1 MQSTQGLEPTI
12 RPPRGLAELT
22 FALVVVLAAVA
33 VAAALA
39 ATPAFAAYPGQNGK
53 FVWEKGPCPNC
64 GLVLV
69 DRNGS
74 TRITAAGTFGE
85 PGAQI
90 VRDDQFAVISPDGEW
105 VAFQRWE
112 RAPDFRPA
120 GDSGLYVIRADGTGL
135 RMLDAHTQAMSDQTR
150 PTWSSDGTEIA
161 YANPATGEVTIVDA
175 SGPPNPRIIPITAGG
190 TDLYMAYVV
199 WSPTN
204 DVLAGF
210 YGRGETKGV
219 GLLPV
224 DADAASDLT
233 PLASTHLNDFAGYSE
248 PSWSPDGQRV
258 AFTHTELD
266 AVRNVGTTRIET
278 IKRDG
283 TDKRALT
290 PFPVGGSGAA
300 AYMEH
305 PLWSPDGEW
314 IVWKLTAGTSAKWEG
329 AHPDGSARSPIA
341 VGGGEASWGP
351 CFTACASL
359 LPAGPDQDGDGVPDA
374 TDSCPAEAGPASN
387 QGCPLVIADEDGDGV
402 PDAVD
407 SCPTQPGPVSNE
419 GCPVAVPPLDSDGDG
434 VPNASD
440 SCPTQAGPASNAGC
454 PVTVPPLDSDG
465 DGVPN
470 ASDSCPTQAGPASNA
485 GCPVTVP
492 PLDSDGDGV
501 PNASDSCPTQAGP
514 ASNAGCPVTVPPL
527 DSDGDGV
534 PNASDSCPTQPGPA
548 TQRRL
553 PGHGPATRQRRRRRA
568 ECVGLLPDTGRPRQQ
583 RRLPGHGPATR
594 QRRRRRAECVGLLP
608 DTGRP
613 RQQRRL
619 PARSGRQRRPRSCDP
634 ELKPPHPCHP
644 PGPTEVQ
651 DRSHEREHNR
661 HPHPSDRQQVQARTP
676 DGENRQ
682 TGKQAVPRG
691 QRSPSRCHDQAEQ
704 TGHGASPPQRE
715 PACARDRDVAGRG
728 PQRLEE
734 GLPIH
739 HQTLAPTLTVRAR
752 GPRVHDARHVPPQH
766 EGTLAVVQQE
776 ASNPRH
782 ADHDH
787 SCEILGHPLLVGARD
802 GIDHT
807 PITQ

>member
-12 RPPRGLAELT
+12 RLPRGLAELT

-359 LPAGPDQDGDGVPDA
+359 LPAGPDQDDDGVPDA

-534 PNASDSCPTQPGPA
+534 PTASDSCPTQPGPVSNEGCPVA
-548 TQRRL
+548 VPPLDSDGDGVPNASDSCPTQA
-553 PGHGPATRQRRRRRA
+553 GPASNAGCPLTVPPLDSDGDGVPNASDSCPTQAGPASNAGCPLVAGDSAGPVVVIPSSNRRILVTPRA
-568 ECVGLLPDTGRPRQQ
+568 RLRFKIGPTNENTTGILTLRTANKFKLGRPTARIVKLGSKPFRAANGHRVGVTIKLSKRVMALL
-583 RRLPGHGPATR
+583 RRSESLRVRAT
-594 QRRRRRAECVGLLP
+594 VTL
-608 DTGRP
+608 
-613 RQQRRL
+613 
-619 PARSGRQRRPRSCDP
+619 
-634 ELKPPHPCHP
+634 
-644 PGPTEVQ
+644 Q
-651 DRSHEREHNR
+651 DEAHNVSKKDYR
-661 HPHPSDRQQVQARTP
+661 FTIR
-676 DGENRQ
+676 
-682 TGKQAVPRG
+682 
-691 QRSPSRCHDQAEQ
+691 PSR
-704 TGHGASPPQRE
+704 
-715 PACARDRDVAGRG
+715 
-728 PQRLEE
+728 
-734 GLPIH
+734 
-739 HQTLAPTLTVRAR
+739 
-752 GPRVHDARHVPPQH
+752 QH
-766 EGTLAVVQQE
+766 
-776 ASNPRH
+776 
-782 ADHDH
+782 
-787 SCEILGHPLLVGARD
+787 
-802 GIDHT
+802 
-807 PITQ
+807 